1 MITIYLFFQPD
12 KRSFVISIIVEN
24 KIMSVLSACAEEWKN
39 GTYVSSEATILHLVQ
54 CLWKHV
60 MVVKQYADKLCKYL
74 ICSIPL
80 HISLNLNPV

>member
-1 MITIYLFFQPD
+1 
-12 KRSFVISIIVEN
+12 
-24 KIMSVLSACAEEWKN
+24 MSVLSACAEEWKN

-74 ICSIPL
+74 VHMINMIVIIIFNTYL
-80 HISLNLNPV
+80 V